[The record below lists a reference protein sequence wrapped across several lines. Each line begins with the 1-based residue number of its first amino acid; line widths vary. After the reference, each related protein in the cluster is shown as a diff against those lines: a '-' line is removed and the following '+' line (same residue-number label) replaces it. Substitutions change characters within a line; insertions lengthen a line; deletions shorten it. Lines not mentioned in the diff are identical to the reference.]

1 MEHIPKGSM
10 CAACKHRTDECLHA
24 FSEMPVLTVYA
35 EEDGTVVNIVR
46 CTEFVRVKDDKSV
59 QT

>member
-10 CAACKHRTDECLHA
+10 CAACRYRTEECPYN
-24 FSEMPVLTVYA
+24 FSSMPVLTVYA

-46 CTEFVRVKDDKSV
+46 CTEFVRSKDDKSV